1 MGMIELGS
9 TAVTGDWRL
18 LDKSSLYPDSVFLA
32 VDFIG
37 TKKALGSDAEW
48 KLKDGS
54 AATFGPPPSICVIMG

>member
-9 TAVTGDWRL
+9 TAVTGAWIL
-18 LDKSSLYPDSVFLA
+18 LDESCLCPDSVFLV

-37 TKKALGSDAEW
+37 TKKALGFDAEQ

-54 AATFGPPPSICVIMG
+54 AATFRPPPTICVIMG